1 MTTPLVI
8 YRLEDL
14 SIYFFIKDMFQDTP
28 FIEIVDSF
36 PADETGA
43 PKILTIPTI
52 SIDAG
57 ILKEELFELGNRDKI
72 RIRTWYID
80 IFAKNKSQRDDFGYR
95 ILDQSKNGI
104 HVYDYNEGFPP
115 DVAPNR
121 IEHMEVLSI
130 SYEPIPVMLA
140 ENEKLYF
147 RGQVILVTQN
157 DTIG

>member
-1 MTTPLVI
+1 MSNNLVI

-14 SIYFFIKDMFQDTP
+14 SVYFFIKDMFSDTP
-28 FIEIVDSF
+28 NIEIVDSF
-36 PADETGA
+36 PEE
-43 PKILTIPTI
+43 ILTIPTI

-57 ILKEELFELGNRDKI
+57 KLKEESFELGNRDKV

-80 IFAKNKSQRDDFGYR
+80 IFAKNKAQRDDFGYR

-115 DVAPNR
+115 DVTPSR

-130 SYEPIPVMLA
+130 SYEPIPVILD
-140 ENEKLYF
+140 EVQQNYF

-157 DTIG
+157 DTIGG

>member
-14 SIYFFIKDMFQDTP
+14 SMYFFIKDMFQDVS
-28 FIEIVDSF
+28 FIAIEDSF
-36 PADETGA
+36 PE
-43 PKILTIPTI
+43 KILTIPTI

-57 ILKEELFELGNRDKI
+57 MLKEENFEIGNRDKV

-104 HVYDYNEGFPP
+104 NVYDYNEGFPP
-115 DVAPNR
+115 DVSPSR

-130 SYEPIPVMLA
+130 SYEPIPVMLD
-140 ENEKLYF
+140 ESEKLYF

-157 DTIG
+157 DTTGG

>member
-1 MTTPLVI
+1 MSTPLLI

-14 SIYFFIKDMFQDTP
+14 SMYFFIKDMFQDVS

-36 PADETGA
+36 PADELGS

-57 ILKEELFELGNRDKI
+57 KIKEENFELGNRDKV

-104 HVYDYNEGFPP
+104 NVYDYNEGFPP
-115 DVAPNR
+115 DVAPAR
-121 IEHMEVLSI
+121 VEHLDILSI
-130 SYEPIPVMLA
+130 SYEPIPVMLE

-147 RGQVILVTQN
+147 RGQVIIDTKN
-157 DTIG
+157 DTV